1 MSPDQS
7 PARTADPQSYAVE
20 TPAQRASAVPDGRR
34 LTPPGA
40 PHARSRRVVAWMV
53 LAGGLTVAVGTLA
66 RPDGPMTWAAG
77 LAVAVLGATTLA
89 SYVPASGWRPDLGCT
104 PCAVVSGLSAPL
116 AVVVMTAGGGAGIA
130 AAIAAAG
137 LVQRLRQ
144 PATCPA

>member
-1 MSPDQS
+1 M
-7 PARTADPQSYAVE
+7 A
-20 TPAQRASAVPDGRR
+20 
-34 LTPPGA
+34 
-40 PHARSRRVVAWMV
+40 AWIV
-53 LAGGLTVAVGTLA
+53 LAGGLALAVGVLA
-66 RPDGPMTWAAG
+66 HPDGPTTWAAG
-77 LAVAVLGATTLA
+77 IAVAVLGATTLA

-144 PATCPA
+144 PATCPT